1 MICQMASHRN
11 IIANQIIT
19 DSLFKEIRRK
29 ARWVVFLQGAACG
42 GSVSAS
48 CLSLLAVVM
57 EARSQLGDPALHRT
71 GLLTLMHGKLNV
83 LSSSRI
89 FNPKDF
95 TRNLKQKAEP
105 SEEIFIT
112 GGSLILRKTN

>member
-11 IIANQIIT
+11 IIANQIVA

-42 GSVSAS
+42 SSVSAS
-48 CLSLLAVVM
+48 CLSPLAVVM
-57 EARSQLGDPALHRT
+57 EACSQLGDPALHGT
-71 GLLTLMHGKLNV
+71 GLLALMHGKLNV

-89 FNPKDF
+89 FNPEDF
-95 TRNLKQKAEP
+95 TRNLKQKTEP

-112 GGSLILRKTN
+112 GGCLILKKTN

>member
-1 MICQMASHRN
+1 MASHRN
-11 IIANQIIT
+11 IIANQIVA

-42 GSVSAS
+42 SSVSAS
-48 CLSLLAVVM
+48 CLSPLAVVM
-57 EARSQLGDPALHRT
+57 EACSQLGDPALHGT
-71 GLLTLMHGKLNV
+71 GLLALMHGKLNV

-89 FNPKDF
+89 FNPEDF
-95 TRNLKQKAEP
+95 TRNLKQKTEP

-112 GGSLILRKTN
+112 GGRF